1 MQNHLEMYVVYMCA
15 AVEKYGMS
23 MEQHEYTKK
32 KYRKSEHIDSV
43 SVRQ

>member
-1 MQNHLEMYVVYMCA
+1 MCA

-32 KYRKSEHIDSV
+32 NIERVNTLILLTETITEN
-43 SVRQ
+43 